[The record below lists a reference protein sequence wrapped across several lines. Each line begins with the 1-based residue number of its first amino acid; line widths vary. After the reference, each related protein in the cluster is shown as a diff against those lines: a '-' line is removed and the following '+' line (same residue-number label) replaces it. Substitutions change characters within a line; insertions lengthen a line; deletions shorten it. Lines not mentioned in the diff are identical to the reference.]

1 MHQEGGKKLKVL
13 FIGDVV
19 GKPGRDCLKIMIPEL
34 KSKYELDFIIA
45 NGENLAGG
53 LGITS
58 EVANELFA
66 NGVNVITGGNHI
78 WDKKEVFNFIDEEPR
93 LLRPMNYP
101 PGTPGQGSECYQVNN
116 DLLGVINLSGRVFIS
131 ELDCPFRTVEE
142 EIAKMRAKT
151 PFIIIDFH
159 AEATSEKNAMGY
171 FLRKKVSA
179 VLGTHTHV
187 QTADEKIMDNV
198 TAYITDVGM
207 TGPYES
213 VIGINVDSAIEKF
226 ITKIPMKLHVSNL
239 KPLQFNAVY
248 LEFNSE
254 GNCIEIKRI
263 FKIVK

>member
-1 MHQEGGKKLKVL
+1 MRVL

-19 GKPGRDCLKIMIPEL
+19 GKPGRECLKKMIPGL

-53 LGITS
+53 LGITK
-58 EVANELFA
+58 EVANELFD

-78 WDKKEVFNFIDEEPR
+78 WDKKEVFIFIGEESR

-101 PGTPGQGSECYQVNN
+101 PGTPGQGWECYQVNN
-116 DLLGVINLSGRVFIS
+116 ETLGVLNLSGKVFMP

-142 EIAKMRAKT
+142 EIAKMRANT
-151 PFIIIDFH
+151 PFIILDFH

-179 VLGTHTHV
+179 VIGTHTHV
-187 QTADEKIMDNV
+187 QTADEKILDNA

-213 VIGINVDSAIEKF
+213 VIGVDVDSAIKKL
-226 ITKIPMKLHVSNL
+226 ITKMPVRLDVSDF

-248 LEFNSE
+248 LEFNTE
-254 GNCIEIKRI
+254 GNCIDIKRI
-263 FKIVK
+263 FEVIN